1 MRDLARRLARLETLS
16 RDAET
21 LYERPRLFVV
31 GKDDPLPEGLR
42 DRDVLICLS
51 YEEEEPHASRLERTA
66 E

>member
-1 MRDLARRLARLETLS
+1 MKDLDRRLARLETLS

-21 LYERPRLFVV
+21 PDERPRLFVV

-42 DRDVLICLS
+42 ARDLLIWVS
-51 YEEEEPHASRLERTA
+51 YDEEEPHASRLSRTA